1 MSQARKGAVRGR
13 VGVTADDGH
22 ARQDCAVFRPDD
34 VHDALARVLEREIG
48 QRSDFTDVAVQGFHL
63 LTGNRVENAP
73 LPVIGGR
80 VVVGRCNDRIHAP
93 GLAPRQLEAFEG
105 LRAGDFVHQVAV
117 YVEQGR
123 AVVLDMDDMAVPE
136 FLVKRL

>member
-1 MSQARKGAVRGR
+1 VVRRG
-13 VGVTADDGH
+13 DD
-22 ARQDCAVFRPDD
+22 RR
-34 VHDALARVLEREIG
+34 
-48 QRSDFTDVAVQGFHL
+48 
-63 LTGNRVENAP
+63 
-73 LPVIGGR
+73 
-80 VVVGRCNDRIHAP
+80 HAP

-136 FLVKRL
+136 FLVKRFRHD